1 MRRSWFK
8 RSGICLLLACTFIIN
23 GCEVVQDPKLLM
35 SVPKL
40 PEEQANLMSI
50 INAQLPEGAEKVRPN
65 NSSDGSAVRMADLDG
80 DGKAEA
86 IVFYEVPDSE
96 VRLHGMILKS
106 DGKEWTKVADFEGGG
121 VSLDYVETVDL
132 TRDNRLDLLV
142 GYGSQDQ
149 DSLNKGMVVYSFV
162 NNRIEKIF
170 EQPYSQIVINDLDGD
185 SKKELYIVSQH
196 KGKPPVLSQYQYI
209 DQKLTKTAEIQM
221 DVQVNLVYNMVSGLI
236 SKDKRGLVLD
246 TVTGSNYYMSVALLC
261 EDGQFYEAFP
271 KEKTIRSQSYPST
284 DVNNDGIIEFV
295 KNETPQG
302 WDIFREYE
310 IPYFLDYY
318 QWDGKEKLTLVQKQY
333 RDYADRFHFA
343 IPTSW
348 YGRVSI
354 DTKSDRDEY
363 LRFIDYQTNETLAEV
378 KFFSVENWERYKNKW
393 TYLAAYGDEVIG
405 ILSKEQLKLNDGSLK
420 LPELEHEGE
429 QQEKKSTK

>member
-1 MRRSWFK
+1 MRRSWFR
-8 RSGICLLLACTFIIN
+8 RSAICLLLACTFIIN
-23 GCEVVQDPKLLM
+23 GCEWVQDPKLLM

-50 INAQLPEGAEKVRPN
+50 INAQLPEGGEKVRPN
-65 NSSDGSAVRMADLDG
+65 NSTDGSAVRMADLDG

-86 IVFYEVPDSE
+86 IVFYEIPDSD

-106 DGKEWTKVADFEGGG
+106 DGKEWKKVADFEGGG
-121 VSLDYVETVDL
+121 VRLDYVETVDL

-142 GYGSQDQ
+142 GYGSQDR

-170 EQPYSQIVINDLDGD
+170 EQPYSQAVIDDLDGD
-185 SKKELYIVSQH
+185 SKKELYIVSHH
-196 KGKPPVLSQYQYI
+196 KGKPPLLSQYQYM

-221 DVQVNLVYNMVSGLI
+221 DVEVNAVYNMVSGLI

-246 TVTGSNYYMSVALLC
+246 LSVGANYYASIGLLC
-261 EDGQFYEAFP
+261 LDGQFIEAVP
-271 KEKTIRSQSYPST
+271 MENTIRSKSYSST
-284 DVNNDGIIEFV
+284 DINNDGIIEFV

-310 IPYFLDYY
+310 VPYFLNYF
-318 QWDGKEKLTLVQKQY
+318 QWDGKNELKLVQKQY
-333 RDYADRFHFA
+333 RDYSDRFHFT

-348 YGRVSI
+348 YGRVSV

-363 LRFIDYQTNETLAEV
+363 IRFIDYQTNETLAEI
-378 KFFSVENWERYKNKW
+378 KFFSIENWERYKNKW
-393 TYLAAYGDEVIG
+393 TYLAAYGEEVIG
-405 ILSKEQLKLNDGSLK
+405 ILSKEPLKLNDGSLK
-420 LPELEHEGE
+420 LPELEQDSETAE
-429 QQEKKSTK
+429 